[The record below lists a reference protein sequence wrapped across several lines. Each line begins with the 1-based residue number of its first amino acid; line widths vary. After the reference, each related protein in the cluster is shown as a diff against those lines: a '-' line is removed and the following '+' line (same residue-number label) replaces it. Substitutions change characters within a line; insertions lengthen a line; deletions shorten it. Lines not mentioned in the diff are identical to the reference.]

1 MTPHANLKGQ
11 SAMQVAPGGQ
21 QPQVACGDNCATR
34 VAHRA
39 CRGQSAMEFL
49 MTYGWAILVL
59 IIVVAVLFYIGVLNP
74 KNTQTNTLLFAP
86 GLSAFTFRL
95 GNVSGALE
103 LDLGQ
108 AQGKSIVITGISCSQ
123 EAAAPIRDLSS
134 PILIS
139 TGEHR
144 WVSGPN
150 SNNEVLCRGEAD
162 QPLPPE
168 NTQLG
173 ERYKGRVCLRYQ
185 ESDTGLN
192 RTVCGDLN
200 TKFETSGTGGGGGT
214 PTATPGG
221 TATPTPTETPT
232 ATPEPTATPTST
244 PSCSN
249 GIQDGDET
257 DVDCGGS
264 CPPCANGKNCVQ
276 GSDCTSQICS
286 GGRCQ
291 VPSCSDGVQNG
302 EETDVDCGDGCSP
315 CANGQNCIGDSD
327 CLPDSSC
334 IGGVC
339 RGQDSDGDGIPDAQ
353 DNCPSVYNPSQADSD
368 GDGVGDA
375 CDNCPSVSNHD
386 QADGDHD
393 GMGDACDT
401 CTRNGVC
408 TYPPETCTACSIDC
422 GGQQADCGQGAS
434 CLNSVCCS
442 PRPETCNGVDDDCN
456 GVIDDGLGSTTC
468 GIGACQQ
475 TVQNCIDG
483 QTQHCVPGSPRPET
497 CNGID
502 DDCNGVVDDN
512 PGSLCGQG
520 QTCQSGRCVPNPP

>member
-1 MTPHANLKGQ
+1 MSRSARAQ
-11 SAMQVAPGGQ
+11 SAMQVACGQ

-368 GDGVGDA
+368 GDRVGDA
-375 CDNCPSVSNHD
+375 CDNCVYTPNQNQADSDGDGVGNVCDNCPGTYNPSQADSDGDRVGDACDNCIYTPNAD
-386 QADGDHD
+386 QADADRD

-401 CTRNGVC
+401 CTQNQQC
-408 TYPPETCTACSIDC
+408 TYPPETCDACDVDC
-422 GGQQADCGQGAS
+422 EGQTADCGHG
-434 CLNSVCCS
+434 
-442 PRPETCNGVDDDCN
+442 
-456 GVIDDGLGSTTC
+456 
-468 GIGACQQ
+468 
-475 TVQNCIDG
+475 
-483 QTQHCVPGSPRPET
+483 
-497 CNGID
+497 
-502 DDCNGVVDDN
+502 
-512 PGSLCGQG
+512 
-520 QTCQSGRCVPNPP
+520 TCQHGRCAP